1 MIDAEWVR
9 AGVEVIGLGWVI
21 FNQIRTDRK
30 VEQVHLATNSMKDA
44 LVKVTEEEALA
55 RGKLEGA
62 AALNAET
69 AAAAVAKVLDTA
81 ADKAAAVL
89 QTAAKKAE

>member
-1 MIDAEWVR
+1 MIDAEWVL
-9 AGVEVIGLGWVI
+9 AGVEAFGLAWVI

-30 VEQVHLATNSMKDA
+30 VEAVHLATNSMKDA

-62 AALNAET
+62 AAATIT
-69 AAAAVAKVLDTA
+69 AQAS
-81 ADKAAAVL
+81 
-89 QTAAKKAE
+89 AKKAE